1 MDVEKLFHEL
11 YEASTEEE
19 LETVLKR
26 YPALNSAEN
35 WRPYG
40 GNESNFG
47 VVENQQASPIPAM
60 VEKLINA
67 VDAMLMRRCLEE
79 GIDPRSAAAPRSME
93 EAVRQFF
100 PKAKNWDL
108 TAFRKEQAEEIQVLA
123 DGPRMDTSLV
133 IYDNG
138 EGQRPEDFETTFLS
152 LLRGNKNEIHFVQGK
167 YNMGGAGAI
176 AFCGKKRY
184 QLVASKRYDG
194 SGNFGFTLVRRHPLS
209 TSERASKKNTWYE
222 YLVLDGRIPSFP
234 IDELDLGLH
243 NRKFTTGTV
252 IKLYSYDLPSG
263 SRSVI
268 SRDLNQSI
276 NEYLFSPA
284 LPIYTIDTPDRYP
297 MDRNLQREFYGLKR
311 RLEEDGSKY
320 VAEFFSEELSD
331 RTMGRIK
338 VTCYVFRPRVDGK
351 TAKESKAS
359 IQREFFKNNMS
370 VLFSVHGQV
379 HGHYTSE
386 FITRSLKFQ
395 LLKDYLLIH
404 VDCTDMKLEF
414 RNELFMASRDRLKG
428 GEESRNLRHKLA
440 EVLTTGR
447 LKEIY
452 KERKSSISVESE
464 DTKDMLRDFTK
475 NLPLQSDLVKLL
487 GQTFKLDDRRDGKAT
502 SKKKDK
508 KKEKEQDD
516 PPFLPQRFPSYFRLD
531 RGGNGKTPLVK
542 LPRGGER
549 TVRFS
554 TDVEDDYFDRVNEPG
569 ELKIAVLEE
578 GTNQG
583 KGGDKPGTPREPRE
597 LLNVVKS
604 SPHKGTIR
612 IALNPTDE
620 VQVGDSLRVEA
631 ELSAPGGTF
640 EEFFLVKI
648 TDPDK
653 KAKKKDKGKDDPDT
667 SIGLPELVLVYKDET
682 KGKVTWEKLD
692 EQGIDIDHAVV
703 MHPLVEGDALT
714 RIYVNM
720 DSTVLLSYRSKLS
733 TEEAISVAER
743 RYISAVYFHTLFLY
757 MITRNRKYDIVRVGE
772 SGQADEPVDL
782 TEYLKDL
789 FQSYYA
795 EFLLNFEV
803 AELVNALE
811 D

>member
-1 MDVEKLFHEL
+1 MELEKLFREL

-19 LETVLKR
+19 LEAVLKR
-26 YPALNSAEN
+26 YPALDRPEN

-47 VVENQQASPIPAM
+47 VVENQQASPIPAL

-67 VDAMLMRRCLEE
+67 VDAILMRRCLEE
-79 GIDPRSAAAPRSME
+79 GIEPRSAVAPRAME

-100 PKAKNWDL
+100 PKAKSWDL
-108 TAFRKEQAEEIQVLA
+108 PTFRKEQAEEIQILA

-176 AFCGKKRY
+176 VFCGKKRY
-184 QLVASKRYDG
+184 QLIASKRYDG
-194 SGNFGFTLVRRHPLS
+194 SGNFGFTLIRRHPLS
-209 TSERASKKNTWYE
+209 PSERGSKKNTWYE
-222 YLVLDGRIPSFP
+222 YLVLEGQIPAFP
-234 IDELDLGLH
+234 IEELDLGLH
-243 NRKFTTGTV
+243 NRKFSTGTV

-276 NEYLFSPA
+276 NEHLFSPA
-284 LPIYTIDTPDRYP
+284 LPIYMIDTPERYP
-297 MDRNLQREFYGLKR
+297 KDRNLQRELYGLKR
-311 RLEEDGSKY
+311 RLEEDGNKY

-338 VTCYVFRPRVDGK
+338 VTCYVFRPRIDGK
-351 TAKESKAS
+351 NAKESKET
-359 IQREFFKNNMS
+359 IHREFFKNNMS

-404 VDCTDMKLEF
+404 VDCTDLRLEF
-414 RNELFMASRDRLKG
+414 RNELFMASRDRLKA
-428 GEESRNLRHKLA
+428 GEESRALRTKLA

-464 DTKDMLRDFTK
+464 DTKDLLRDFSK

-487 GQTFKLDDRRDGKAT
+487 GQTFKLDDPRNGKAT

-508 KKEKEQDD
+508 KKEKEQED

-531 RGGNGKTPLVK
+531 RSGNGKTPLVK

-554 TDVEDDYFDRVNEPG
+554 TDVEDDYFDRTSEPG
-569 ELKIAVLEE
+569 ELSIAVLEE

-583 KGGDKPGTPREPRE
+583 QGGDRPGDPREPRQ
-597 LLNVVKS
+597 LLNIVKS
-604 SPHKGTIR
+604 SPQKGMIR
-612 IALNPTDE
+612 VTLNPTDE
-620 VQVGDSLRVEA
+620 VKVGDSLKVQA

-640 EEFFLVKI
+640 EEFFLVKV
-648 TDPDK
+648 TDPEK
-653 KAKKKDKGKDDPDT
+653 KTKKKDKGKDDPDT
-667 SIGLPELVLVYKDET
+667 SIGLPELVLVYKDES
-682 KGKVTWEKLD
+682 KGQVTWEKLD

-703 MHPLVEGDALT
+703 MHPLVEGDALN

-720 DSTVLLSYRSKLS
+720 DSTVLLNYRSKLS

-757 MITRNRKYDIVRVGE
+757 MITRNRKYEIVRHRE
-772 SGQADEPVDL
+772 TEQSDEPVDL

-803 AELVNALE
+803 AELVTALE
-811 D
+811 S

>member
-1 MDVEKLFHEL
+1 MNLEKLFHEL
-11 YEASTEEE
+11 YEASTEDE
-19 LETVLKR
+19 LEAVLRR
-26 YPALNSAEN
+26 YPVLDEPEN

-67 VDAMLMRRCLEE
+67 IDAMLMRRCLEE
-79 GIDPRSAAAPRSME
+79 GIDPRSPAAPRSME
-93 EAVRQFF
+93 DAVRQFF

-108 TAFRKEQAEEIQVLA
+108 TTFRKAQAEEIQILA

-138 EGQRPEDFETTFLS
+138 EGQHPEDFETTFLS

-176 AFCGKKRY
+176 VFCGKKRY
-184 QLVASKRYDG
+184 QLVASKRHDG
-194 SGNFGFTLVRRHPLS
+194 SGDFGFTLVRRHPLS

-222 YLVLDGRIPSFP
+222 YLVINDQIPSFP
-234 IDELDLGLH
+234 IEELDLGLH

-284 LPIYTIDTPDRYP
+284 LPVYTIDTPERYP
-297 MDRNLQREFYGLKR
+297 KDRNLQREFYGLKR

-331 RTMGRIK
+331 KTMGRLK
-338 VTCYVFRPRVDGK
+338 VTCYVFRPRIDGK
-351 TAKESKAS
+351 SAKETKES

-386 FITRSLKFQ
+386 FITRSLKFP

-404 VDCTDMKLEF
+404 VDCTDVRLEF
-414 RNELFMASRDRLKG
+414 RNELFMASRDRLKA
-428 GEESRNLRHKLA
+428 GEESRALRHKLA
-440 EVLTTGR
+440 EVLTGGR

-487 GQTFKLDDRRDGKAT
+487 GQTFKLDDRRDGKT
-502 SKKKDK
+502 TKKKKDRK
-508 KKEKEQDD
+508 KKRDQEE
-516 PPFLPQRFPSYFRLD
+516 PPFVPQRFPSYFRLD
-531 RGGNGKTPLVK
+531 RAGNGKTPLVK
-542 LPRGGER
+542 LPRDGER
-549 TVRFS
+549 TVRFA
-554 TDVEDDYFDRVNEPG
+554 TDVEDDYFDRVTEPG
-569 ELKIAVLEE
+569 ELKIAVLEH
-578 GTNQG
+578 GTNETG
-583 KGGDKPGTPREPRE
+583 GGDKPGTPREPRE

-604 SPHKGTIR
+604 SPHKGTVR
-612 IALNPTDE
+612 VTMNPTDE
-620 VQVGDSLRVEA
+620 VKVGDSLRVHA
-631 ELSAPGGTF
+631 ELSAAGGTF

-648 TDPDK
+648 TDPEK
-653 KAKKKDKGKDDPDT
+653 KAKKKDKGKNEPDT
-667 SIGLPELVLVYKDET
+667 SIGLPELVLVYKDES
-682 KGKVTWEKLD
+682 KGPVTWDKL
-692 EQGIDIDHAVV
+692 EAQGIDLDHAVV

-720 DSTVLLSYRSKLS
+720 DSTVLLNYRSKLS

-757 MITRNRKYDIVRVGE
+757 MITRNRKYEIVRHRE
-772 SGQADEPVDL
+772 AEQSDEPVDL

-803 AELVNALE
+803 AELVTALE
-811 D
+811 S